1 MALNVVEIWRDLH
14 KTPEL
19 GFEENKTSAYLAEA
33 LEKLGY
39 AVTRGVGKTGVMGVI
54 RGAEHGPVLMLRAD
68 MDALPFRNDDGSIE
82 AVHACG
88 HDSHCA
94 MVLAAASE
102 LAGRVRRGTLKILFH
117 DGQAPPQS

>member
-33 LEKLGY
+33 LEKLGF

-54 RGAEHGPVLMLRAD
+54 RGAEPGPVLGTSD
-68 MDALPFRNDDGSIE
+68 
-82 AVHACG
+82 
-88 HDSHCA
+88 
-94 MVLAAASE
+94 VLSTKGTVSE
-102 LAGRVRRGTLKILFH
+102 EH
-117 DGQAPPQS
+117 

>member
-54 RGAEHGPVLMLRAD
+54 RGRRARPRPDASSRHGRP
-68 MDALPFRNDDGSIE
+68 ALQER
-82 AVHACG
+82 
-88 HDSHCA
+88 
-94 MVLAAASE
+94 
-102 LAGRVRRGTLKILFH
+102 
-117 DGQAPPQS
+117 

>member
-39 AVTRGVGKTGVMGVI
+39 AVTRGVGKTGVMASS
-54 RGAEHGPVLMLRAD
+54 GAPSPARP
-68 MDALPFRNDDGSIE
+68 DAS
-82 AVHACG
+82 
-88 HDSHCA
+88 
-94 MVLAAASE
+94 
-102 LAGRVRRGTLKILFH
+102 RRQTPCL
-117 DGQAPPQS
+117 QER